1 MLRNGSLGLLGALG
15 WKRLGLLGVLAA
27 GAATAPCPLAAEP
40 LEFSISARTG
50 VHRNE
55 NFFRNALNV
64 EEKDLGGL
72 GLTFKIGQ
80 QRPRTDFEVEY
91 VPSFQREF
99 DSPHY
104 TAEDHRL
111 SASLTRRLS
120 DRTRLDVDERLLRSD
135 VETDLQTSGTTGSFL
150 VVPRTERFEH
160 GLLVR
165 LDRDLGHRNGLELGL
180 IHELYEYEA
189 TRLSD
194 GQVYGALAGY
204 SWRRQDG
211 GRLEAIGR
219 VLRHE
224 QSDRDDT
231 DIGSLGLR
239 YRRPVDRW
247 HEFIVDAGAFQA
259 RGPENPTLR
268 GNDETR
274 NGWYGGATYSWTTP
288 RLATSSVSLRRDV
301 VPAPGIGFSTIAD
314 LGHLITTFNLGSDV
328 RMDLSG
334 QGARHRRIFA
344 EEEVTESLIGTAR
357 LRWEVRPGFEL
368 MAGYG
373 RVHQR
378 SDSPALD
385 NLDYNRYMIGSSFL
399 LYRRGPGPE
408 RPGTAQVP
416 GTLGR

>member
-1 MLRNGSLGLLGALG
+1 MVRNGSSGLRSVLGRWRYALV
-15 WKRLGLLGVLAA
+15 GVLAA

-72 GLTFKIGQ
+72 GFTFKVGQ
-80 QRPRTDFEVEY
+80 QRPRTDFDVAY
-91 VPSFQREF
+91 MPAFQREF

-111 SASLTRRLS
+111 SASLTHRFS
-120 DRTRLDVDERLLRSD
+120 ERTRLDVDERLLRSD

-150 VVPRTERFEH
+150 VVPRTDRFEH

-165 LDRDLGHRNGLELGL
+165 LDRDLGRRNGLELGL
-180 IHELYEYEA
+180 IHELYEYET
-189 TRLSD
+189 TRLFD
-194 GQVYGALAGY
+194 GQVFGGLAGY
-204 SWRRQDG
+204 SWRREDG
-211 GRLEAIGR
+211 GRLEALGR

-231 DIGSLGLR
+231 DIASLGLR

-259 RGPENPTLR
+259 RGPEDSTVR

-288 RLATSSVSLRRDV
+288 RLATSTVSLRRDV
-301 VPAPGIGFSTIAD
+301 VPAPGIGFSTEAD
-314 LGHLITTFNLGSDV
+314 VGSLLTTLNLGSDV
-328 RMDLSG
+328 RLDLIG
-334 QGARHRRIFA
+334 QGARHRRLFV
-344 EEEVTESLIGTAR
+344 EEEVTESLMGTAR

-373 RVHQR
+373 RVHQT

-385 NLDYNRYMIGSSFL
+385 DLDYSRYMIGSSFL

-408 RPGTAQVP
+408 RPGTAEVP

>member
-1 MLRNGSLGLLGALG
+1 MARFGSSGPLGKLAR
-15 WKRLGLLGVLAA
+15 WRYAVVGVLAA
-27 GAATAPCPLAAEP
+27 GAAVAPCPLSAEP
-40 LEFSISARTG
+40 LQFSISARTG

-72 GLTFKIGQ
+72 GLTFKVGQ
-80 QRPRTDFEVEY
+80 QRPRTDFQIEY

-111 SASLTRRLS
+111 SATLKRRLS
-120 DRTRLDVDERLLRSD
+120 DRTRLELDERLLRSD
-135 VETDLQTSGTTGSFL
+135 VESDLQAGVTTGAFL

-160 GLLVR
+160 GLLLR
-165 LDRDLGHRNGLELGL
+165 LERDLGRRRGLELGI

-194 GQVYGALAGY
+194 GQVFGALGGY
-204 SWRRQDG
+204 SWRKQDES
-211 GRLEAIGR
+211 RLQALAR

-224 QSDRDDT
+224 QSGRDDT

-239 YRRPVDRW
+239 YLRPVDRW
-247 HEFIVDAGAFQA
+247 HEFIFDVGAFQA
-259 RGPENPTLR
+259 RGPEDPTVR
-268 GNDETR
+268 NNDETR

-301 VPAPGIGFSTIAD
+301 VPAPGIGFSTVAD
-314 LGHLITTFNLGSDV
+314 MGHLITTLNLGSAV
-328 RMDLSG
+328 RLDLAG
-334 QGARHRRIFA
+334 LGARYRRIFL
-344 EEEVTESLIGTAR
+344 EEEVTESLTGTAR

-385 NLDYNRYMIGSSFL
+385 DLDYNRYMIGSSFL

-408 RPGTAQVP
+408 RPGTAPMP

>member
-1 MLRNGSLGLLGALG
+1 MRDGSSGLRRRSGL
-15 WKRLGLLGVLAA
+15 WRSGLVVAMAA
-27 GAATAPCPLAAEP
+27 GAVAWPAALAAEP
-40 LEFSISARTG
+40 LEFSLSGRTG
-50 VHRNE
+50 FQRNE

-72 GLTFKIGQ
+72 GLTFKLGQ
-80 QRPRTDFEVEY
+80 QRPRMDFQVEY
-91 VPSFQREF
+91 VPSFAREF

-111 SASLTRRLS
+111 SASLDRRFS
-120 DRTRLDVDERLLRSD
+120 ERTRLSIDERLLRSD
-135 VETDLQTSGTTGSFL
+135 VETDLQTSPTSGAFL
-150 VVPRTERFEH
+150 VVPRTDRFEH
-160 GLLVR
+160 GLQVL
-165 LDRDLGHRNGLELGL
+165 LDRDLGRRNGLQLGL
-180 IHELYEYEA
+180 IHELYEYE
-189 TRLSD
+189 TDRLFD
-194 GQVYGALAGY
+194 GEVYGGSAGY
-204 SWRRQDG
+204 SWHREDG
-211 GRLEAIGR
+211 GRFEAIGR

-247 HEFIVDAGAFQA
+247 HEFVVDAGAFQA
-259 RGPENPTLR
+259 RGPEDPALR

-314 LGHLITTFNLGSDV
+314 VAYLLTTFNLGSDV
-328 RMDLSG
+328 RLDLTG

-344 EEEVTESLIGTAR
+344 QEEVTESLIGTSR

-385 NLDYNRYMIGSSFL
+385 DLDYNRYMIGTSFL
-399 LYRRGPGPE
+399 LYRRGPAPA
-408 RPGTAQVP
+408 RPGTPQVP
-416 GTLGR
+416 GTIGG